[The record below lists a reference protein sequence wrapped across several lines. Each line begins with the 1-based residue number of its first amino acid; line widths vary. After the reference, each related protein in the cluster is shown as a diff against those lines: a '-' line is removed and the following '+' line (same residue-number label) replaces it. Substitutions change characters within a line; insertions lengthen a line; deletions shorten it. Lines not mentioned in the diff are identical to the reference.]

1 MKRPYLLFKRG
12 EYWYFRLADESSFHT
27 TGKITRGEAE
37 AYVVRLFEAISG
49 SNPAD
54 DPTFRQYAAPYFVWG
69 KCPHV
74 RRVFEESGHMTER
87 HVRIQRGRLE
97 NHIFIDHFADK
108 RLSEITRADVYD
120 LRSRLL
126 KRCSPATTNKCI
138 GVVKVILREAVI
150 REELDRDPTE
160 YVRNVK
166 YKKRERAMF
175 TVKELKLLFPESGCG
190 PWEDP
195 RDYTCFF
202 LAAVTG
208 ARRGELMVLRWRHVY
223 FQERYLDVRE
233 AWKGRQVIGETKS
246 RKPRIVPL
254 SRRII
259 EKLEGLREYSSHVG
273 PDDFLF
279 CYDDGKWNG
288 KRIGETWWAGHFKKA
303 LQRAGIE
310 PGDRWL
316 TPHCFRHTINT
327 IVRDSGHDPA
337 KIRAVLGWMDEAIQ
351 DNYTHW
357 EPEHLGRWAEIVDE
371 IWE

>member
-1 MKRPYLLFKRG
+1 MLVSS
-12 EYWYFRLADESSFHT
+12 DE
-27 TGKITRGEAE
+27 
-37 AYVVRLFEAISG
+37 L
-49 SNPAD
+49 
-54 DPTFRQYAAPYFVWG
+54 PTFRKYAKPFFVWG
-69 KCPHV
+69 QCPHV
-74 RRVFEESGHMTER
+74 RRVLEESGHMTER

-97 NHIFIDHFADK
+97 NHIFTDPFADK
-108 RLSEITRADVYD
+108 RLSDITRADIFD

-126 KRCSPATTNKCI
+126 KKNAPATVNKVI

-166 YKKRERAMF
+166 GKKRARGVF
-175 TVKELKLLFPESGCG
+175 TVAELRLLFPESGTG
-190 PWEDP
+190 PWEDL

-208 ARRGELMVLRWRHVY
+208 ARRGELIVLRWRHVY
-223 FQERYLDVRE
+223 FEQRYLYVRE

-254 SRRII
+254 SKRII
-259 EKLEGLREYSSHVG
+259 EKIEKLREFSSHVEPG
-273 PDDFLF
+273 DFLF
-279 CYDDGKWNG
+279 CYNSGKWDG
-288 KRIGETWWAGHFKKA
+288 KRIAETWWHGHFKTA
-303 LQRAGIE
+303 LERAGIE
-310 PGDRWL
+310 SGDRWL

-337 KIRAVLGWMDEAIQ
+337 KIRAVLGWMDEEIQ

-357 EPEHLGRWAEIVDE
+357 EAEHLRRWAEIVDN
-371 IWE
+371 IWEQDLQGISKKNEPEHIEKHFFRQK